1 MGTARPLSS
10 ASSRPCSCPRS
21 PLVPASLSPQ
31 LACSLRL
38 PYFLRSCFSLKG
50 SGPRALLN
58 PRGPRG
64 RESCLQALAALTPGQ
79 RQHFSSSLTKV
90 QLITQTLEVWQI
102 QDEGS
107 KPWGTHSPGV
117 LNLPAAGMCR
127 RAENHGWGAA
137 FRPGRAQAPA
147 GWVGAGGAQAP
158 GESGA
163 DTPRTTPSVV
173 PEQQPQGACWN
184 AGSQAPEP

>member
-1 MGTARPLSS
+1 MSS

-21 PLVPASLSPQ
+21 QLVPASLSPQ

-50 SGPRALLN
+50 S
-58 PRGPRG
+58 
-64 RESCLQALAALTPGQ
+64 ESCLQALAALTPGQ

-147 GWVGAGGAQAP
+147 GWVGAGGLKLQVSLGP
-158 GESGA
+158 TLREPLRVWSQSSSLRELVECRVSG
-163 DTPRTTPSVV
+163 PR
-173 PEQQPQGACWN
+173 
-184 AGSQAPEP
+184 APESHSLINTSEAHYVLGTAA